1 MAKFKMDGHE
11 HPTVNGKG
19 TISYKRIDK
28 NTLEVTSKAG
38 AEVLSTATMTFTT
51 DGKSRTVIQKG
62 TDATGKP
69 YQSITKSTRVGSVSD
84 PDNPLI
90 GKWEIDRSTM
100 GGTFPV
106 LVIDVKGD
114 TISVT
119 GPSSYEASFGGKD
132 YPVKR
137 SANAD
142 TVSARRINDRKV
154 ETTMKLNGQVVST
167 GSLEVSPDGKT
178 LTMTSTRNNA
188 TTTNVF
194 TRQ

>member
-1 MAKFKMDGHE
+1 
-11 HPTVNGKG
+11 
-19 TISYKRIDK
+19 
-28 NTLEVTSKAG
+28 
-38 AEVLSTATMTFTT
+38 MTFTT